1 MNVRIVPA
9 GNELIEEVAGLLS
22 WDNRDCSKNLVVFPG
37 RRPAH
42 FLRKSLAE
50 QAGGAFRPPKV
61 LSMDG
66 LVDFLYEQVFP
77 GRKLETIDA
86 VSMLY
91 TIHKGSADPM
101 GGKGFLNADAFFPL
115 GLRIFSAIEE
125 LRIEDVR
132 SVQVRDIEHFVQEA
146 IPPNALGRLQ
156 TLSFFYD
163 RFYED
168 VRGQGASTRASRY
181 RAAATDI
188 DLSLLEGYDTLIFAG
203 FFSPSKCER
212 DLFRKLDDTG
222 KASFVFQEGRGLAER
237 LAELGISIEDSE
249 RPSPPVQF
257 YSSPDAHG
265 QVFALNSMFSQ
276 LEDVNERTA
285 VVLPS
290 TESLFP
296 LIRHGL
302 TMFEEADFNVSM
314 GYPIQRTP
322 LFGFF
327 MNLMELVT
335 TFEDDRFYVPAY
347 LKFVLHPYTKNIYL
361 DGDAEITRILFHAIE
376 DEFVL
381 KRSKNFVSL
390 RDIETGTIIRTVCG
404 TGPAVEK
411 ALSEKKLRDHLRMIH
426 ERTIE
431 AFLEFRN
438 VEDFAEK
445 CIGLVQFI
453 DRHSTARL
461 HPLFSPF
468 AEAFVRALDLL
479 GRSLMKDLSFQERE
493 SYFSFFRKYMTTQ
506 RVPFDGTPLKGLQVL
521 GLLETRGLRFDRV
534 FILDAN
540 EDSIPDT
547 KKDDSMLPFRA
558 RQALGLPTYRDR
570 DRLAAYYFDTLIQG
584 AKEVHLLF
592 VESDTKARS
601 RFVEGLIWDRQ
612 RKDMTID
619 TARYVES
626 VQYSVD
632 LVNRVPEA
640 IAKTDTVLSFLRS
653 FRYSPTAVD
662 RYLHC
667 PLRFYYNDVLNA
679 GRKRGIAEGIERA
692 DIGEVVHDILNR
704 FFEDRRGRPLG
715 AADLDAS
722 AMKDT
727 VRNYFGERYGESS
740 GALFLFR
747 KQVER
752 HLGDLLLNYYGPLFE
767 TEDITVLESEAKLE
781 MEAEG
786 FLLQG
791 RLDAVEKRD
800 GKTCIIDY
808 KTGANHRNV
817 AINFDRLDPADR
829 ETWPTAIGS
838 LQLPFYLLLYMNKTG
853 ISLNDIS
860 ASYLLLGKATINRD
874 IEMPLFGG
882 GDPIELFPL
891 IREVMF
897 SLLREINDPAVPFF
911 PVKDRKSECPLCD
924 FRYICGAQWMVRS
937 SFS

>member
-9 GNELIEEVAGLLS
+9 GNDLIEEVAGLVS
-22 WDNRDCSKNLVVFPG
+22 WDGRDCSKNLVVFPG

-42 FLRKSLAE
+42 FLRKSLAG
-50 QAGGAFRPPKV
+50 QAGGAFLPPKV

-66 LVDFLYEQVFP
+66 FVDLLYEQIFP

-91 TIHKGSADPM
+91 TIHKESADPI
-101 GGKGFLNADAFFPL
+101 GGEGFLTADAFFPL

-125 LRIEDVR
+125 LLIEDVR
-132 SVQVRDIEHFVQEA
+132 SAQVRDIEHFVQES

-156 TLSFFYD
+156 ALSFFYD

-168 VRGQGASTRASRY
+168 VRRQGASTRASRY
-181 RAAATDI
+181 RAAANDI
-188 DLSLLEGYDTLIFAG
+188 DHALLEDYDSLIFAG

-212 DLFRKLDDTG
+212 ELFRKLDDTG
-222 KASFVFQEGRGLAER
+222 KASFVFQEGRGLADK
-237 LAELGISIEDSE
+237 LAELGISIEDRE
-249 RPSPPVQF
+249 RPSPPVEF

-276 LEDVNERTA
+276 IEDVNERTA

-302 TMFEEADFNVSM
+302 TMFEEADFNISM

-322 LFGFF
+322 LLGFF
-327 MNLMELVT
+327 MNLMELIT
-335 TFEDDRFYVPAY
+335 TLEEDRFYVAAY

-390 RDIETGTIIRTVCG
+390 REIETGGILRTVCG
-404 TGPAVEK
+404 TGPAIEK
-411 ALSEKKLRDHLRMIH
+411 SLSEKKLRAHLRMIH

-431 AFLEFRN
+431 AFLQFRN

-479 GRSLMKDLSFQERE
+479 GRSLMKDLSFHERE

-547 KKDDSMLPFRA
+547 KKDDSMLPFHA
-558 RQALGLPTYRDR
+558 RQVLGLPTYRDR

-592 VESDTKARS
+592 VENDTKARS

-612 RKDMTID
+612 RKDGTTD

-632 LVNRVPEA
+632 LVNRAPET
-640 IAKTDTVLSFLRS
+640 IEKTDAVLNFLGS
-653 FRYSPTAVD
+653 FRYSPTAID

-667 PLRFYYNDVLNA
+667 PLKFYYYDVLRA
-679 GRKRGIAEGIERA
+679 GRKRGITEGIERA
-692 DIGEVVHDILNR
+692 DIGEVVHDILNT

-715 AADLDAS
+715 AADLDPS
-722 AMKDT
+722 AMKNT

-740 GALFLFR
+740 GALYLFR

-752 HLGDLLLNYYGPLFE
+752 HLGDLLINYYGPLIE

-781 MEAEG
+781 MEGEG

-791 RLDAVEKRD
+791 RLDAVEKRG

-817 AINFDRLDPADR
+817 AINFNRLDPADR
-829 ETWPTAIGS
+829 ESWPTVIGS
-838 LQLPFYLLLYMNKTG
+838 LQLPFYLLLYMNESG
-853 ISLNDIS
+853 IALNDIT
-860 ASYLLLGKATINRD
+860 AHYLLLGKATINRD
-874 IEMPLFGG
+874 IEVPLFGG
-882 GDPIELFPL
+882 GDPTELFPL
-891 IREVMF
+891 IRKVMF

-911 PVKDRKSECPLCD
+911 PVKDRKSECPPCD
-924 FRYICGAQWMVRS
+924 FRYICGTQWMVRS